1 MKFLMFSFVTLVCA
15 SLPVS
20 LKASLPALATPEQ
33 QLLTQV
39 NVLLNTPSAT
49 EGDIVRFATLLAT
62 PEQILSVCPKPELS
76 ISGNN
81 SRLTGKR
88 TVVALCGKRKYF
100 LPVRISA
107 RGTWWTARQ
116 NLPGGTVIT
125 SEDIQPVSGQID
137 NQPPGI
143 IFSAAQIT
151 GQRLTRNIEQGQ
163 PVLHQ
168 QLRNQ
173 WRLKSGQ
180 TVELITNG
188 PGFTIRSQGKALH
201 NAPVNGMLKVQLR
214 NGQTVSGKVLAE
226 GRVMIFLQE

>member
-1 MKFLMFSFVTLVCA
+1 MKFLIFSFVALVCA

-20 LKASLPALATPEQ
+20 LKASLPALASPEQ

-39 NVLLNTPSAT
+39 NVLLNSPSAA

-62 PEQILSVCPKPELS
+62 PEQILSVCPEPELS

-100 LPVRISA
+100 LPVHISA

-125 SEDIQPVSGQID
+125 PEDLQPVSGQID

-151 GQRLTRNIEQGQ
+151 GQRLTRNVEQGQ

-188 PGFTIRSQGKALH
+188 QGFTIRSQGKALH

-226 GRVMIFLQE
+226 GQVMIFLQE